1 MKTDPSK
8 LNSKPTPKHDAIVV
22 LKNDHATV
30 KKLFKEY
37 ERLAEKEDI
46 PGKTAL
52 ANRICAELTVHTKVE
67 EEIFYPAAR
76 EAIEDDDLLNEADV
90 EHASA
95 KDLISQIQTTDPED
109 PMYDAK
115 VKVLSEYINHH
126 VEEEET
132 EMFPKVREAKKLD
145 LRAMGQELT
154 DRKEQML
161 ASLTGSD
168 GEINPKGL
176 GDLISSGTT
185 H

>member
-1 MKTDPSK
+1 MKTSNAPASTT
-8 LNSKPTPKHDAIVV
+8 PTKHDAIVV
-22 LKNDHATV
+22 LKNDHAEV

-37 ERLAEKEDI
+37 ERLANKEDI
-46 PGKTAL
+46 AGKTAV
-52 ANRICAELTVHTKVE
+52 ANRICAELTVHTKIE

-95 KDLISQIQTTDPED
+95 KDLITQIQSGDPSD

-115 VKVLSEYINHH
+115 VKVLSEYIEHH

-145 LRAMGQELT
+145 LKAMGQELT
-154 DRKEQML
+154 DKKGAMLQALTSKGGEIDPAKL
-161 ASLTGSD
+161 ASLLDSD
-168 GEINPKGL
+168 
-176 GDLISSGTT
+176 TQ